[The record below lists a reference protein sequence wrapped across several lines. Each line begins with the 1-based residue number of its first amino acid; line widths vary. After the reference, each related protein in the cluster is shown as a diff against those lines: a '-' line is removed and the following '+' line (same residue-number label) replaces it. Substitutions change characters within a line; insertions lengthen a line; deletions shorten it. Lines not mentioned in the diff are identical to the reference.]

1 MLRGRQKGIRPVA
14 AGANG
19 ALIRSCRA
27 QSEFKIESTMP
38 PRTTKAQLMW
48 TVAVTIIATLIV
60 VVIVINSHTPEKKV
74 QHQVRHLYAVVDPQF
89 EREMGALLGPAILAD
104 KTITALQNGDE
115 TFPAMLK
122 AIRAAQSTINFET
135 YIYWLGRTGEEF
147 AQARIERARVGVKVH
162 LMLDW
167 LGSEKMAPQLLTQM
181 KDAGVE
187 IERYHALHWYSL

>member
-1 MLRGRQKGIRPVA
+1 
-14 AGANG
+14 
-19 ALIRSCRA
+19 
-27 QSEFKIESTMP
+27 MP

>member
-122 AIRAAQSTINFET
+122 AIRAAESTINFET